1 MDDSQREAVTN
12 ITDNIMLIAGAGSG
26 KTVTII
32 KKIEFLLNNGYKE
45 NEILCIS
52 LTNETVNNLK
62 RKLNNNI
69 DVLTFHKLAI
79 NIINDKNIKI
89 DSTTLSLT
97 IKEYFKLFKHKELT
111 SLYPYDYI
119 YNTIIT
125 IIHHMKANNITVK
138 DLLKIYKRTIGIK
151 KIFLKIIMQI
161 YIIYNNELKA
171 SKRVDFD
178 DLILLATN
186 QVKDSHMSYKYII
199 IDEFQD
205 TSKVRL
211 DLILEIIKYSK
222 AKLFVVGDDY
232 QSIYRF
238 SGCNINLFINLNKY
252 LPIKIM
258 YLKYTYRNSQE
269 LADIACNFIS
279 RNKYQLKKKVIS
291 NTHNKKPIKIVYNK
305 SVDEIIML
313 ITSDLLIIGRTN
325 KDIDNINYPNK
336 LTIHKSKGLEATNVL
351 LVNSDNIP
359 LVERDNRLINYIYKT
374 KEHILFEEERRLFY
388 VALTRAKENI
398 YIQVNKKISPF
409 VKELISNYKPY
420 IEIIS

>member
-1 MDDSQREAVTN
+1 MDDSQREAVNN
-12 ITDNIMLIAGAGSG
+12 INDNIMLIAGAGSG
-26 KTVTII
+26 KTFTII
-32 KKIEFLLNNGYKE
+32 KKIEYLLNNGYKE

-52 LTNETVNNLK
+52 LTNEAVNNLK
-62 RKLNNNI
+62 CKLNNNI

-89 DSTTLSLT
+89 DNITLSLT

-111 SLYPYDYI
+111 SLYTYDYI
-119 YNTIIT
+119 YNTITT
-125 IIHHMKANNITVK
+125 IIHHMKANNISIN
-138 DLLKIYKRTIGIK
+138 DLLKIYKRSIGIK
-151 KIFLKIIMQI
+151 RKFLKVIMQI

-171 SKRVDFD
+171 SKKVDFD

-186 QVKDSHMSYKYII
+186 MVKDSHMPYKYII

-211 DLILEIIKYSK
+211 DLILEIIKYTN

-238 SGCNINLFINLNKY
+238 SGCNINLFINLNNY
-252 LPIKIM
+252 IPIKIM

-269 LADIACNFIS
+269 LADIACKFVS
-279 RNKYQLKKKVIS
+279 RNRYQLKKKVLS
-291 NTHNKKPIKIVYNK
+291 NTHNSKPIKIVYNK

-313 ITSDLLIIGRTN
+313 ITGDLLIVGRTN
-325 KDIDNINYPNK
+325 KDIDNIDYPNK
-336 LTIHKSKGLEATNVL
+336 LTIHKSKGLEATNIL
-351 LVNSDNIP
+351 LINSDNIP
-359 LVERDNRLINYIYKT
+359 LIERDNILINYIYKT